1 MPQPLCYS
9 SLNTFRHPCLTT
21 VTGEIYD
28 RLITLRDF
36 RHKLQL
42 WRRAWKAEREGD
54 GAEKIK
60 TRKTARGGGGEG
72 QEAGRGIDSDAGPG
86 NNKVLGIK
94 PNRLVSWGKKDLLC
108 ALIPTKR
115 CVWFKAHLLCN
126 ICTTF
131 YVLLTTPC
139 PLWKNF
145 HPSLVT
151 EAVLTLMNYT
161 KTPESPEHCKDNW
174 TIDIF

>member
-42 WRRAWKAEREGD
+42 WRRAWKTEREGD

-60 TRKTARGGGGEG
+60 TRKTARGGGWEG
-72 QEAGRGIDSDAGPG
+72 QEVEGGIDSDAGPG
-86 NNKVLGIK
+86 NNKVPGIK
-94 PNRLVSWGKKDLLC
+94 PKTDLSAEPKKICC
-108 ALIPTKR
+108 AHSFPRKR
-115 CVWFKAHLLCN
+115 CVWLTAYLLYN

-131 YVLLTTPC
+131 HDLLTTSR
-139 PLWKNF
+139 LFWKNF

-151 EAVLTLMNYT
+151 KTILTLTNDT
-161 KTPESPEHCKDNW
+161 KTPESPWKPQR
-174 TIDIF
+174 

>member
-86 NNKVLGIK
+86 NNKVPGIK
-94 PNRLVSWGKKDLLC
+94 PNRLVSWGKKDLLR

-126 ICTTF
+126 IILCSAHHS
-131 YVLLTTPC
+131 L
-139 PLWKNF
+139 
-145 HPSLVT
+145 SLV
-151 EAVLTLMNYT
+151 EEFPPLFSDWGSIDPHELHKNSWKPWTLQR
-161 KTPESPEHCKDNW
+161 
-174 TIDIF
+174 